1 MNFFCSF
8 DRFAWL
14 CKALPLTHIS
24 QLTKSKR
31 ILWARCVTQK
41 KTQTLNNHLHNLRI
55 QTNLCVEYEALPSR
69 IKQQCRAHNHLNEWM
84 HSAKVALHL
93 QRGQFSNEI
102 SGTEIGWC
110 TIALLQYYFVSIR
123 IVFFGF
129 LFDSILFVPEM
140 NAKISALRSQP
151 NFQPVKRNFRN
162 IRMTGLMRYLWN
174 ILHLGYQ
181 FVAILIWIFPYFFE
195 IRIRH
200 QTAIMSFS
208 LLITSKLSIYLIF
221 TLQPS
226 HVNAPKWKPAA
237 GSPHTLHVWFMLL
250 SK

>member
-123 IVFFGF
+123 IVFF
-129 LFDSILFVPEM
+129 
-140 NAKISALRSQP
+140 
-151 NFQPVKRNFRN
+151 
-162 IRMTGLMRYLWN
+162 
-174 ILHLGYQ
+174 
-181 FVAILIWIFPYFFE
+181 WIFVRFDFIHARNECENLRVE
-195 IRIRH
+195 IA
-200 QTAIMSFS
+200 TEFS
-208 LLITSKLSIYLIF
+208 TGRKKFSQY
-221 TLQPS
+221 
-226 HVNAPKWKPAA
+226 
-237 GSPHTLHVWFMLL
+237 
-250 SK
+250 

>member
-123 IVFFGF
+123 IVFFLDF
-129 LFDSILFVPEM
+129 CSIRFYSCPKWM
-140 NAKISALRSQP
+140 RKSSRWDRNRIFNRSKEI
-151 NFQPVKRNFRN
+151 F
-162 IRMTGLMRYLWN
+162 
-174 ILHLGYQ
+174 
-181 FVAILIWIFPYFFE
+181 AILEWLDWWDIYGIFC
-195 IRIRH
+195 I
-200 QTAIMSFS
+200 
-208 LLITSKLSIYLIF
+208 
-221 TLQPS
+221 
-226 HVNAPKWKPAA
+226 
-237 GSPHTLHVWFMLL
+237 
-250 SK
+250 